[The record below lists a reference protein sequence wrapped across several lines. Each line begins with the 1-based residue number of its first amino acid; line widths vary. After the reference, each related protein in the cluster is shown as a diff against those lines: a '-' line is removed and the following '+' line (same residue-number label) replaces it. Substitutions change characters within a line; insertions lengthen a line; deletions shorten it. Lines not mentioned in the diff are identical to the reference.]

1 MFTLGVSD
9 HVMIAHSFADPF
21 FGPAQ
26 RLHGAT
32 YGIDLEVRAP
42 SLGAHDVVMDIGAL
56 RDLLRAILSEID
68 YRNLDEHPAFKG
80 RRSTTERVAEYVA
93 DRASERIA
101 GLGADAAP
109 AAGSSVRIV
118 ARESPVA
125 YAAYERSIR

>member
-42 SLGAHDVVMDIGAL
+42 SLGVHDVVMDIGAL
-56 RDLLRAILSEID
+56 RDLLRAILSELD

-80 RRSTTERVAEYVA
+80 RLSTTERVAQYVA
-93 DRASERIA
+93 DRAAERIA
-101 GLGADAAP
+101 RLGPDAAP
-109 AAGSSVRIV
+109 STGSSVRIV

-125 YAAYERSIR
+125 YAAYERPVG